1 MASVREMP
9 IAEQGRILS
18 DARRL
23 AEAGDYENAS
33 KIAYTVLERA
43 PNSAL
48 ALHML
53 GYIYLQVD
61 KQILAYQFYRRALQ
75 IEQRHAEIWNNFGRA
90 ADELHLYHESEASF
104 RRALQLDPNYAG
116 AWANLSVSL
125 INQARYPEAL
135 VAAEKA
141 IEIDPVA
148 QAGWINVGFS
158 SLAMGD
164 WKRGWHGYHKALG
177 GKFRQPVIYGD
188 EPEWDG
194 KPVKCLVVTGEQGLG
209 DEICFS
215 RMLVDAARDCETV
228 VYDCDARLEG
238 LFRRSFADH
247 PGIKV
252 YGTRKQE
259 AVPWLADHKP
269 DAHISLADLGMFYRQ
284 SDEAFPRDSYL
295 KADLERV
302 LQWRAL
308 FDTWGKPVIG
318 VAWSGGTFLTQS
330 VLRNAGAEGF
340 RPLIESTDAVFVSL
354 EYKNPT
360 VEIKESGL
368 PVRWFERAT
377 MAFDYDETA
386 GMVAALDMV
395 VGVPTTAL
403 HMAASVGVPTWCLTP
418 EVPQWMFYRDDM
430 PWYADMQIFRK
441 RADEDWKAAVARFT
455 REHMNP

>member
-75 IEQRHAEIWNNFGRA
+75 IEQRQAEIWNNFGRA

-116 AWANLSVSL
+116 AWANLAVSL
-125 INQARYPEAL
+125 INQARYDEAL
-135 VAAEKA
+135 EAAERS
-141 IEIDPVA
+141 VA
-148 QAGWINVGFS
+148 LAPDAPAGWINVGFA
-158 SLAMGD
+158 SLAKGD
-164 WKRGWHGYHKALG
+164 WGRGWDGYHKALG
-177 GKFRQPVIYGD
+177 GKFRQPVVYGD

-247 PGIKV
+247 PNIKV

-269 DAHISLADLGMFYRQ
+269 DAHISLADLGMFYRRT
-284 SDEAFPRDSYL
+284 DADFPRDAFL
-295 KADLERV
+295 QADPERV
-302 LQWRAL
+302 AQWKAILKGRTVGL
-308 FDTWGKPVIG
+308 
-318 VAWSGGTFLTQS
+318 AWSGGTFLTQS
-330 VLRNAGAEGF
+330 GLRQAGIEGF
-340 RPLIESTDAVFVSL
+340 RPLIESVDATFVSL
-354 EYKNPT
+354 EYRDASA
-360 VEIKESGL
+360 EIAESGL
-368 PVRWFERAT
+368 PVRWFKRAT
-377 MAFDYDETA
+377 MAHDYDETA
-386 GMVAALDMV
+386 GLIGALDMV
-395 VGVPTTAL
+395 IGVPTTAL
-403 HMAASVGVPTWCLTP
+403 HMAASLGVPTWCMTP
-418 EVPQWMFYRDDM
+418 EMPQWMFNRDDM
-430 PWYADMQIFRK
+430 PWYADMKIFRK
-441 RADEDWKAAVARFT
+441 RADEDWSQAVKRFT
-455 REHMNP
+455 ECLT